1 MYEPRQINEL
11 VINWHVTEACNYSC
25 RYCYAHWNKSDIRSE
40 IIHDETRSQ
49 KLIEMLYG
57 FFCAKNK
64 GNSLQNRLQWASV
77 RLNVAGGE
85 PLLYEQ
91 KVLRVIR
98 VARDI
103 GMNVSIITNGS
114 RLTKPLIEAMAPDI
128 SLLGISLDSSNN
140 QTNRGIGRIDKNG
153 LLLRA
158 QSVEEI
164 LVKGRQINPQIRLKV
179 NTVVNSLNASEDMS
193 CLIQT
198 LQPERWKVLRMLP
211 VLNND
216 LAVSDD
222 EFNSFVD
229 RHLALKNVMCIEDNS
244 DMTES
249 YIMVDP
255 YGRFFQN
262 KQRRNG
268 SGYFY
273 SEPILSKGIEA
284 AFSQLTFSTEKF
296 IGRYER
302 ISEEVL
308 A

>member
-1 MYEPRQINEL
+1 MYEPRPINEL

-25 RYCYAHWNKSDIRSE
+25 RYCYAHWKKSDIRGE
-40 IIHDETRSQ
+40 IIHDEVRSQ
-49 KLIEMLYG
+49 KLIEMLYA

-64 GNSLQNRLQWASV
+64 ENLLQDRLQWASV
-77 RLNVAGGE
+77 RLNIAGGE

-98 VARDI
+98 VARDL

-114 RLTKPLIEAMAPDI
+114 RLTKPLIEAIAPDI
-128 SLLGISLDSSNN
+128 SLLGISLDSCNK
-140 QTNRGIGRIDKNG
+140 QTNREIGRIDKNG
-153 LLLRA
+153 LLLET
-158 QSVEEI
+158 QNLKET
-164 LVKGRQINPQIRLKV
+164 LVLGRQINSLMRIKA

-193 CLIQT
+193 SLIQS

-216 LAVSDD
+216 LAVSDV

-229 RHLALKNVMCIEDNS
+229 RHLALKDVMCIEDNN

-262 KQRRNG
+262 RQSRNG

-273 SEPILSKGIEA
+273 SEPILSSGVA
-284 AFSQLTFSTEKF
+284 LAFSQLNFSAEKF
-296 IGRYER
+296 SGRYEQ
-302 ISEEVL
+302 INDEVL
-308 A
+308 V